1 MDESYKLLFLKTKE
15 YYFSI
20 RKVRCPLLNNEWVY
34 FSRKGFEHL
43 IRKRRFLRP
52 IPDQIRRFYL
62 LKYAKQ
68 VIESARTYEY
78 KDAKNFVKV
87 KRNKQ
92 KVKEITTVQFWTLS
106 HSIHRH
112 VIKVVIIQEGNGRRH
127 FLSIM
132 SGRK

>member
-1 MDESYKLLFLKTKE
+1 MDESYQLLFLKTKE

-52 IPDQIRRFYL
+52 ISDQIRRFYL

-68 VIESARTYEY
+68 VIESTKIYEY
-78 KDAKNFVKV
+78 KNIKSFVKV
-87 KRNKQ
+87 RRNKQ
-92 KVKEITTVQFWTLS
+92 KVKEINIIQFWTLS
-106 HSIHRH
+106 HHIHGH
-112 VIKVVIIQEGNGRRH
+112 VIKVVIIQEGNGRKH